1 MKYIMQV
8 WDILPNSE
16 IEFRACQPDDP
27 TFAILGEFERL
38 ELPAQ
43 MFEDFQPI
51 ELNEFFCLQVRKT
64 ENGTNSTII
73 NREDSAKWLETFN
86 IIPSTFEGI
95 EDSPF
100 FDESTN
106 LTEGIDRS

>member
-8 WDILPNSE
+8 WDILPNGE
-16 IEFRACQPDDP
+16 IEFRACQPDEN

-51 ELNEFFCLQVRKT
+51 EPGEFFCLQVRK
-64 ENGTNSTII
+64 NGTNSSTII
-73 NREDSAKWLETFN
+73 NREDPAKWLKTFN
-86 IIPSTFEGI
+86 DIPSTFEGI

-100 FDESTN
+100 FDEASN